1 MVSFVEKGKTDAIVN
16 GTVIKDVEIETEV
29 TVKNVKTNVEY
40 KSDKEAEKRFM
51 TTAELNPEDYNSGDI
66 PWHIDTVCLGSVKDI
81 MKETKEYF
89 TNLLGCNKPVKWLRV
104 NDDGVITRV
113 VTRYTKEYYGVS

>member
-40 KSDKEAEKRFM
+40 KSDKEAE
-51 TTAELNPEDYNSGDI
+51 DD
-66 PWHIDTVCLGSVKDI
+66 
-81 MKETKEYF
+81 
-89 TNLLGCNKPVKWLRV
+89 V
-104 NDDGVITRV
+104 NDPGTD
-113 VTRYTKEYYGVS
+113 TKQEDISRSVNIKVAKMPDVSSQS